1 MRYFRGKWR
10 TFAEICL
17 HNSEQHFSDF
27 SSPNLYCY
35 LSWASMGR
43 MTAIMSR
50 VRVNANCDIP
60 LAKGTNLWGWLEVLA
75 LWHIWTPPTKTRDR
89 TQAESTT
96 WKEVVNKSQKLAL
109 FLHTVP
115 KILFSSKNTFL
126 VFFQVNPDFNSKK
139 PKKKTHLFR
148 VTYFYTN
155 SVKIYFMDR
164 NWTFNKVCIFFF
176 LLDWQKK
183 KKKSSTQQ
191 KKAHNHIK
199 NFLLWQSSSLAFG
212 KAAATKVFG
221 ASKVHWWLILCF
233 WDIV

>member
-17 HNSEQHFSDF
+17 YNSEQHFSDF

-115 KILFSSKNTFL
+115 KILFLSKNTFL
-126 VFFQVNPDFNSKK
+126 AFFHVNPDFDSKNT
-139 PKKKTHLFR
+139 KKHFFR

-155 SVKIYFMDR
+155 SVKIYFL
-164 NWTFNKVCIFFF
+164 NKIG
-176 LLDWQKK
+176 LL
-183 KKKSSTQQ
+183 T
-191 KKAHNHIK
+191 
-199 NFLLWQSSSLAFG
+199 
-212 KAAATKVFG
+212 
-221 ASKVHWWLILCF
+221 
-233 WDIV
+233 

>member
-27 SSPNLYCY
+27 SSPNLYYY

-109 FLHTVP
+109 FSHTVP
-115 KILFSSKNTFL
+115 KIPFLSKNTIL
-126 VFFQVNPDFNSKK
+126 VFFHVLTLKSRFWLKK
-139 PKKKTHLFR
+139 H
-148 VTYFYTN
+148 
-155 SVKIYFMDR
+155 
-164 NWTFNKVCIFFF
+164 
-176 LLDWQKK
+176 QKK
-183 KKKSSTQQ
+183 KNPFIFGDLLLYKFCQNLFYEQ
-191 KKAHNHIK
+191 K
-199 NFLLWQSSSLAFG
+199 L
-212 KAAATKVFG
+212 
-221 ASKVHWWLILCF
+221 
-233 WDIV
+233 DI

>member
-1 MRYFRGKWR
+1 MFENNSKSLILKRCERSYFQLLSLLSATFSYFQLLSAIFNYFQLLGHFSSMKLQRRQFCRFLNTVISMRYFRGKWR

-27 SSPNLYCY
+27 SGPNLYHY

-109 FLHTVP
+109 FSHTVP
-115 KILFSSKNTFL
+115 KIIFLSKNTFL
-126 VFFQVNPDFNSKK
+126 VFFILIQILTQKT
-139 PKKKTHLFR
+139 PK
-148 VTYFYTN
+148 N
-155 SVKIYFMDR
+155 
-164 NWTFNKVCIFFF
+164 IFF
-176 LLDWQKK
+176 
-183 KKKSSTQQ
+183 
-191 KKAHNHIK
+191 
-199 NFLLWQSSSLAFG
+199 
-212 KAAATKVFG
+212 
-221 ASKVHWWLILCF
+221 
-233 WDIV
+233 